1 MPTNPVTYLGS
12 CTDPQGKVGKE
23 MISMPTVNSIHQ
35 LKREG
40 ASVSEISKKLGISRN
55 TVYAYL
61 RKTDFSPELPVK
73 RRKPSKLDPY
83 KPVIDSWLE
92 DDRRNW
98 RKQRHSATRIW
109 RRLVDELGAD
119 VGQSTVR
126 NYGSKKRA
134 ASRPEAGYLD
144 LTWAPGECQ
153 ADFGEADFYVD
164 GVRQRL
170 SFFVMTFPFSN
181 VGLAQVFPGEN
192 SECVCQALKNIFE
205 YVGGVP
211 SRIVFDNATGV
222 GRRTCDAVRTASL
235 FRSFAAHYGFGFS
248 FCNPNSGNEK
258 GNVENKVGFIRR
270 NLMVP
275 VPQISSAKVFNRNL
289 LDRCMQLSDK
299 AHWIKGEPESQLFV
313 EDRVALSG
321 LPRKPFEVVRY
332 AKVKTDKKGKAR
344 VDGNHFYSTSPEHA
358 QAELTAALGATT
370 VEFYDADGVFVCRH
384 RRAYGKA
391 VTDTSSPASQL
402 ALLCLKPGGWRNSR
416 VRSALSDDLR
426 AYMDSLGKDELKRDL
441 RLMRNESSRSG
452 WEAMVEALESSFS
465 ATGRIDEAA
474 VCVGAMRAASGVEKI
489 AYDEPVDLS
498 VYDGIANA
506 KAVV

>member
-1 MPTNPVTYLGS
+1 
-12 CTDPQGKVGKE
+12 

-40 ASVSEISKKLGISRN
+40 AGVSEISKKLGVSRN

-61 RKTDFSPELPVK
+61 RKSDFSPKPPT
-73 RRKPSKLDPY
+73 RRAKPSKLDPY
-83 KPVIDSWLE
+83 KPIIDSWLE
-92 DDRRNW
+92 EDRRNW

-119 VGQSTVR
+119 VGRSTVR
-126 NYGSKKRA
+126 SYVSRKRA
-134 ASRPEAGYLD
+134 ELRPEAGYLD
-144 LTWAPGECQ
+144 LAWAPGECQ
-153 ADFGEADFYVD
+153 ADFGEADFYVG
-164 GVRQRL
+164 GVRTRL

-211 SRIVFDNATGV
+211 RRIVFDNATGI

-275 VPQISSAKVFNRNL
+275 IPQITNAEVFNRNL
-289 LDRCMQLSDK
+289 LGRCMGLSDK
-299 AHWIKGEPESQLFV
+299 DHWIKGEPESQLFV
-313 EDRVALSG
+313 EDRVALFG
-321 LPRKPFEVVRY
+321 LPRKPFDVVRY
-332 AKVKTDKKGKAR
+332 AKVKADKKGKAK
-344 VDGNHFYSTSPEHA
+344 VDGNHFYSTSPELA
-358 QAELTAALGATT
+358 RAELTAALRATS

-384 RRAYGKA
+384 GRAYGKA
-391 VTDTSSPASQL
+391 PTDTSSPASQL
-402 ALLCLKPGGWRNSR
+402 ALLCAKPGGWPNSR
-416 VRSALSDDLR
+416 VRAALSDGLR
-426 AYMDSLGKDELKRDL
+426 AHMDSLGRDELKRDL

-452 WEAMVEALESSFS
+452 WEAMLEALESSFT
-465 ATGRIDEAA
+465 ATG
-474 VCVGAMRAASGVEKI
+474 VFHKI
-489 AYDEPVDLS
+489 
-498 VYDGIANA
+498 
-506 KAVV
+506 KF